1 MKFDLDQKN
10 DSDDDDII
18 DLTEI
23 IEQGKPTGSAASDAD
38 MTAAL
43 SDLGNSSSAVP
54 DLSAMGD
61 VDLDA
66 LLAQMD
72 SDGGF
77 SHLEEATPP
86 PAPQASVAAQDS
98 QANDLPDMSDVDALL
113 AEIDMPPQPEATPAP
128 VAQQSP
134 NAPDDIDSMLDGMFD
149 EPVAPA
155 APQAKTAPAP
165 DASDELDALFEGMLD
180 DAPPSPVTSAPTHD
194 TSLDDMDAIL
204 NDVLGEEPFSA
215 ADVAASLVPGP
226 KKGNDVSF
234 EKVAQAV
241 ATPQP
246 PKAKPMAEP
255 DFNDLDKDLDAILNS
270 ANTSPTPSL
279 DDDLDAILGASEK
292 EMQLSPE
299 ADLFAPVQNN
309 NVSAKA
315 AQRPVQERRVAEK
328 VQSFEVPASSVAA
341 LNTQQNNKLLE
352 DIEQRVHLL
361 EENTALR
368 FQDLE
373 NQIGL
378 AASGDESQ
386 IQQLQEN
393 LASQEQKIAQIEAQS
408 QNAYDAQEQDTA
420 LQHVVDTH
428 AKALEDYEE
437 KWQVITEKMVTY
449 ENSLEAIS
457 QQEPA
462 SSGPDEATQE
472 QLQQLQASFAAQ
484 EEKIMQ
490 LEAKDLASSQ
500 DEATQEQLQQL
511 QANFA
516 AQEEKI
522 MQLEAK
528 DLASSQDE
536 ATQEQLQQ
544 LQANFAAQEEKI
556 MQLEA
561 KDFASSQEAQNV
573 HAELRKTLEEHT
585 TQFAAYD
592 SKLEAMAS
600 AAQEDTSK
608 ADESTL
614 LQDMVEKVQQLET
627 ATTEASEREST
638 MKDIVAAQITKLEG
652 SVQAAVQSL
661 SEQTSLKDVEENYA
675 QLRKELEEAQ
685 QREQALQAKL
695 DALEGIKQEQN
706 STIEQLQ
713 ASVSHLEERLK
724 ASEENLQ
731 VNLEKMAAAAA
742 AKVLREEIMALLS
755 EGATS

>member
-23 IEQGKPTGSAASDAD
+23 IEQGKPSGGAASDAD

-43 SDLGNSSSAVP
+43 SDLGNSPSAVP

-77 SHLEEATPP
+77 SHLEEAA
-86 PAPQASVAAQDS
+86 PAPQESFAAQDS
-98 QANDLPDMSDVDALL
+98 SANDLPDMSDVDALL
-113 AEIDMPPQPEATPAP
+113 AEMDMPPQPDATAAP
-128 VAQQSP
+128 TAQKKPS
-134 NAPDDIDSMLDGMFD
+134 APDDIDSMLDGMFD

-155 APQAKTAPAP
+155 APQATKAPEP
-165 DASDELDALFEGMLD
+165 EASDELDALFEGMLN
-180 DAPPSPVTSAPTHD
+180 DAPPAPAPSAPTHD

-226 KKGNDVSF
+226 KKGNEVSF

-241 ATPQP
+241 ATPKP
-246 PKAKPMAEP
+246 PQAKPAPEP

-299 ADLFAPVQNN
+299 ADLFASAQSE
-309 NVSAKA
+309 NVSAMA
-315 AQRPVQERRVAEK
+315 AQRPAQEKRVAEK
-328 VQSFEVPASSVAA
+328 VQSFEVPASSVPV
-341 LNTQQNNKLLE
+341 LNAQQNNKLLE

-378 AASGDESQ
+378 AAAGDESQ
-386 IQQLQEN
+386 IQQLQEV
-393 LASQEQKIAQIEAQS
+393 LAAQEQKIAHMEAQN

-420 LQHVVDTH
+420 IQHVVDTH

-437 KWQVITEKMVTY
+437 KWQVITEKMVAY

-457 QQEPA
+457 LQEPVSA
-462 SSGPDEATQE
+462 GLDEAAQE

-484 EEKIMQ
+484 EEKIIQ
-490 LEAKDLASSQ
+490 LEAQELVPSQ
-500 DEATQEQLQQL
+500 DEATLEQLQQL
-511 QANFA
+511 QASFT

-522 MQLEAK
+522 MQLEAQA
-528 DLASSQDE
+528 LASSQEVQD
-536 ATQEQLQQ
+536 
-544 LQANFAAQEEKI
+544 
-556 MQLEA
+556 
-561 KDFASSQEAQNV
+561 V
-573 HAELRKTLEEHT
+573 HTELRKTLEEHS

-592 SKLEAMAS
+592 SKLETMAS
-600 AAQEDTSK
+600 VAQEEAPK
-608 ADESTL
+608 ADDSGL
-614 LQDMVEKVQQLET
+614 LQDMVEKVQQLES
-627 ATTEASEREST
+627 ATNEASEREST
-638 MKDIVAAQITKLEG
+638 MKDIVAAQITKLES

-661 SEQTSLKDVEENYA
+661 AEQTSLKDVEENYA

-695 DALEGIKQEQN
+695 DTLEGIKQEQN

-713 ASVSHLEERLK
+713 ASVTQLEERLK

-755 EGATS
+755 EGGAS